1 VLYLDKIE
9 RQMQT
14 IEPQLKKFETLK
26 SFMSKQKKIR
36 EEKHA
41 MISLRDNPPLRKTL
55 KLK

>member
-1 VLYLDKIE
+1 
-9 RQMQT
+9 MQT
-14 IEPQLKKFETLK
+14 TEPIIKKFKSLK

-36 EEKHA
+36 DQEKHA